1 VPTSARLTVVPGDGP
16 LVLVAPHGGRRD
28 AERRPWAGGHL
39 RMNDLHT
46 ASFTAE
52 LAALLGAGALIN
64 EAHDRNEVDLNR
76 VSEAHQRAPWFL
88 ERLAD
93 LLDTAVRRH
102 GRATLLALHG
112 WNVVQPV
119 VDLGL
124 GCTPGENPFVV
135 GRAAAV
141 SPAFAAS
148 ALPRLVEACRAHG
161 IAATVG
167 ARYPARHR
175 ENLIQLFTRRYAEDG
190 RPQVRALAALAPLV
204 DAVQLELGIALR
216 WPGTWR
222 ARLVAACVEALPALL
237 AAPHP
242 AGAPPSGTG
251 AAEAAPPVPRRL
263 EFAGAALSGLVG
275 LDASRTGRLLL
286 FPEGGGLVLFTG
298 ERLGHAPGGLRVQP
312 SASGGLA
319 LRYDGPLL
327 RFPDTTP
334 FLDLETGLARAE
346 LLEGEIALRFA
357 PAHAPDGTAEF
368 GTVTGSVALGGVRHP
383 VTARGFAED
392 GAPAGP
398 WPRLRAALDLGDGAS
413 LALTLGLR
421 GGEASGFLCRD
432 GRHVAVA
439 AAHAALGPADAPL
452 ARVGL
457 ELELADGRRLR
468 IAARALHCLPVI
480 RARGRAPVRVEF
492 AACCLESAP
501 AADPAGWLEV
511 GGL

>member
-1 VPTSARLTVVPGDGP
+1 MPTSARLTVVPGDGP

-46 ASFTAE
+46 AALTAE
-52 LAALLGAGALIN
+52 LAALLGGAALIN
-64 EAHDRNEVDLNR
+64 EAHDRNDVDLNR
-76 VSEAHQRAPWFL
+76 VSEANQRAPWFL

-93 LLDTAVRRH
+93 LVDAAVRRH

-124 GCTPGENPFVV
+124 GCTPGENPFAV

-141 SPAFAAS
+141 SPAFAAR
-148 ALPRLVEACRAHG
+148 ALPRLVEACRARG

-175 ENLIQLFTRRYAEDG
+175 ENLLQLFTPRYAEDG
-190 RPQVRALAALAPLV
+190 RPLVRALAALAPLV

-216 WPGTWR
+216 WPGPWR
-222 ARLVAACVEALPALL
+222 ARLVAACTEALPALL

-242 AGAPPSGTG
+242 ASAPPGDTT
-251 AAEAAPPVPRRL
+251 AAALAPPVPRRL

-275 LDASRTGRLLL
+275 LDAGRTGRLLL
-286 FPEGGGLVLFTG
+286 FPAAGGLVLFTG
-298 ERLGHAPGGLRVQP
+298 ERLGHTPGGLRVEP

-346 LLEGEIALRFA
+346 LVEGEIELRFA
-357 PAHAPDGTAEF
+357 PGHAHEGPAEF
-368 GTVTGSVALGGVRHP
+368 GTVTGSVALERARHP
-383 VTARGFAED
+383 VTASAFAED

-398 WPRLRAALDLGDGAS
+398 WPRLRAALDLGGGAS
-413 LALTLGLR
+413 LALTLGLP

-452 ARVGL
+452 AHVGL
-457 ELELADGRRLR
+457 ELELVDGRRLR
-468 IAARALHCLPVI
+468 IAARALHRLPVI

-492 AACCLESAP
+492 AACCLEGAP
-501 AADPAGWLEV
+501 AAGPAGWLEV

>member
-1 VPTSARLTVVPGDGP
+1 MATSARLTVVPGDGP

-28 AERRPWAGGHL
+28 AERRPWASGHL

-46 ASFTAE
+46 ASLTAE
-52 LAALLGAGALIN
+52 LAGLLGAAALIN
-64 EAHDRNEVDLNR
+64 EAHDRNDVDLNR
-76 VSEAHQRAPWFL
+76 VSDANQRAPWFL

-93 LLDTAVRRH
+93 LVGAAVGRH

-124 GCTPGENPFVV
+124 GCTPGDDPFAV

-141 SPAFAAS
+141 SPAFAAR
-148 ALPRLVEACRAHG
+148 ALPRLVAACRARG
-161 IAATVG
+161 IVATVG

-175 ENLIQLFTRRYAEDG
+175 ENLVQLFTRRYAEDG
-190 RPQVRALAALAPLV
+190 RPLVRALAALAPVV

-216 WPGTWR
+216 WPGPWR
-222 ARLVAACVEALPALL
+222 VRLLAACAEARPALV

-242 AGAPPSGTG
+242 ARTAPGESTTS
-251 AAEAAPPVPRRL
+251 EAVPPVPRRL

-275 LDASRTGRLLL
+275 LDAGRTGRLLL
-286 FPEGGGLVLFTG
+286 FPESGGLVLFTG
-298 ERLGHAPGGLRVQP
+298 ERLGHTPGGLRVEP

-346 LLEGEIALRFA
+346 LIEGEIALRFA
-357 PAHAPDGTAEF
+357 PGHAHDGAAEF
-368 GTVTGSVALGGVRHP
+368 GTVRGSVVLDGVRHP
-383 VTARGFAED
+383 VAARGFAED

-398 WPRLRAALDLGDGAS
+398 WPRLRAALDLGGGAS
-413 LALTLGLR
+413 LALTLGLH

-439 AAHAALGPADAPL
+439 AARAALGPADAPL
-452 ARVGL
+452 AHVGL
-457 ELELADGRRLR
+457 ELALTDGHRLR
-468 IAARALHCLPVI
+468 IEAHALHRLPVI

-492 AACCLESAP
+492 ATCCLDGAP
-501 AADPAGWLEV
+501 AAEPAGWLEV

>member
-1 VPTSARLTVVPGDGP
+1 VPTSACLTVLPGDGP

-46 ASFTAE
+46 ASLTAE
-52 LAALLGAGALIN
+52 LAALLGGPALIN
-64 EAHDRNEVDLNR
+64 EAHDRNDVDLNR

-93 LLDTAVRRH
+93 LVDAAVRRH

-124 GCTPGENPFVV
+124 GCTPGEDPFAV

-141 SPAFAAS
+141 SPAFAAR
-148 ALPRLVEACRAHG
+148 ALPRLVEACRARG

-175 ENLIQLFTRRYAEDG
+175 ENLVQLFTPRYTEDG
-190 RPQVRALAALAPLV
+190 RPLVRALAALAPLV

-216 WPGTWR
+216 WPGPWR
-222 ARLVAACVEALPALL
+222 ARLVAACSEALPALL

-242 AGAPPSGTG
+242 AGGPPGDTTAAAP
-251 AAEAAPPVPRRL
+251 APPVPRRL

-275 LDASRTGRLLL
+275 LDAGRTGRLLL
-286 FPEGGGLVLFTG
+286 FPEGGGLFLFTG
-298 ERLGHAPGGLRVQP
+298 ERLGHTPGGLCVEP
-312 SASGGLA
+312 TASGGLA

-346 LLEGEIALRFA
+346 LVEGEIELRFA
-357 PAHAPDGTAEF
+357 PGHAHEGPAEF
-368 GTVTGSVALGGVRHP
+368 GTVTGSVALERARHP
-383 VTARGFAED
+383 VTASAFAED

-398 WPRLRAALDLGDGAS
+398 WPRLRAALDLGGGAS
-413 LALTLGLR
+413 LALTLGLH

-452 ARVGL
+452 AHVGL
-457 ELELADGRRLR
+457 ELELVDGRRLR
-468 IAARALHCLPVI
+468 IAARALHRLPVI

-492 AACCLESAP
+492 AACCLEGAP
-501 AADPAGWLEV
+501 AAGPAGWLEV

>member
-1 VPTSARLTVVPGDGP
+1 
-16 LVLVAPHGGRRD
+16 RRD

-222 ARLVAACVEALPALL
+222 ARLVAACAEALPALL

-263 EFAGAALSGLVG
+263 EFARAALSGPVG
-275 LDASRTGRLLL
+275 LDASRTGRPLLL
-286 FPEGGGLVLFTG
+286 PERGRSSARSPGASRWAACVTPSRRAASPRTARPRDRGRGCAPRSTWATAQASPSRSGSTAARRAASSVATGGTSRWRRRMRRSARPTRRSRASGSSSSWPTAAG
-298 ERLGHAPGGLRVQP
+298 
-312 SASGGLA
+312 SAS
-319 LRYDGPLL
+319 RP
-327 RFPDTTP
+327 
-334 FLDLETGLARAE
+334 ARS
-346 LLEGEIALRFA
+346 
-357 PAHAPDGTAEF
+357 TAC
-368 GTVTGSVALGGVRHP
+368 P
-383 VTARGFAED
+383 
-392 GAPAGP
+392 
-398 WPRLRAALDLGDGAS
+398 
-413 LALTLGLR
+413 
-421 GGEASGFLCRD
+421 
-432 GRHVAVA
+432 
-439 AAHAALGPADAPL
+439 
-452 ARVGL
+452 
-457 ELELADGRRLR
+457 
-468 IAARALHCLPVI
+468 
-480 RARGRAPVRVEF
+480 
-492 AACCLESAP
+492 
-501 AADPAGWLEV
+501 
-511 GGL
+511 

>member
-1 VPTSARLTVVPGDGP
+1 RLTVLPGDGP

-46 ASFTAE
+46 AALTAE
-52 LAALLGAGALIN
+52 LAALLGGAALIN
-64 EAHDRNEVDLNR
+64 EAHDRNDVDLNR
-76 VSEAHQRAPWFL
+76 VSEANQRAPWFL

-93 LLDTAVRRH
+93 LVDAAVRRH

-124 GCTPGENPFVV
+124 GCTPGENPFAV

-141 SPAFAAS
+141 SPAFAAR
-148 ALPRLVEACRAHG
+148 ALPRLVEACRARG

-175 ENLIQLFTRRYAEDG
+175 ENLLQLFTPRYAEDG
-190 RPQVRALAALAPLV
+190 RPLVRALAARAPFV

-216 WPGTWR
+216 WPGPWR
-222 ARLVAACVEALPALL
+222 ARLVAACTEALPALL

-242 AGAPPSGTG
+242 ASAPPGDTT
-251 AAEAAPPVPRRL
+251 AAALAPPVPRRL

-275 LDASRTGRLLL
+275 LDAGRTGRLLL
-286 FPEGGGLVLFTG
+286 FPAAGGLVLFTG
-298 ERLGHAPGGLRVQP
+298 ERLGHTPGGLRVEP

-319 LRYDGPLL
+319 LSYDGPLL

-346 LLEGEIALRFA
+346 LVEGEIELRFA
-357 PAHAPDGTAEF
+357 PGHAHEGPAEF
-368 GTVTGSVALGGVRHP
+368 GTVTGGVAVERARHP
-383 VTARGFAED
+383 VRG
-392 GAPAGP
+392 PAGARRVRGVRP
-398 WPRLRAALDLGDGAS
+398 GGGARRGAGGLAGERRVVGSPCGPASVLHSCAIGRGPPGSAPRR
-413 LALTLGLR
+413 
-421 GGEASGFLCRD
+421 
-432 GRHVAVA
+432 AVA
-439 AAHAALGPADAPL
+439 PPWL
-452 ARVGL
+452 ART
-457 ELELADGRRLR
+457 RRTFPKMALR
-468 IAARALHCLPVI
+468 HPPRRGAASATTC
-480 RARGRAPVRVEF
+480 AR
-492 AACCLESAP
+492 SS
-501 AADPAGWLEV
+501 
-511 GGL
+511 

>member
-1 VPTSARLTVVPGDGP
+1 MSTHGRLTVLPGDGP

-46 ASFTAE
+46 ASLTAE
-52 LAALLGAGALIN
+52 LAALAGVPALIN
-64 EAHDRNEVDLNR
+64 AEHDRNDVDLNR
-76 VSEAHQRAPWFL
+76 VSEANEHAPWFL
-88 ERLAD
+88 ERLAQ

-124 GCTPGENPFVV
+124 GCLPGGNPYAV

-148 ALPRLVEACRAHG
+148 TLPCRVAACRARG

-167 ARYPARHR
+167 ARYPARQR
-175 ENLIQLFTRRYAEDG
+175 ENLVQLFTRRYAEDG
-190 RPQVRALAALAPLV
+190 RPLVRAFAALAPLV

-216 WPGTWR
+216 WPGRWR
-222 ARLVAACVEALPALL
+222 AHLVAACAEALPALL

-242 AGAPPSGTG
+242 ESEPPGGAVDAEPAPPL
-251 AAEAAPPVPRRL
+251 PRRL
-263 EFAGAALSGLVG
+263 EFTSPALSGLVG
-275 LDASRTGRLLL
+275 LDAGRTGRLLL
-286 FPEGGGLVLFTG
+286 FPAGGGLVLFTG
-298 ERLGHAPGGLRVQP
+298 ERLGRTAGGLRVER
-312 SASGGLA
+312 SASGGLD

-346 LLEGEIALRFA
+346 LVEGEIELRFS
-357 PAHAPDGTAEF
+357 PRHAPDDTAEF
-368 GTVTGSVALGGVRHP
+368 GTVTGSVALDDVREP
-383 VTARGFAED
+383 VTAHGFAED
-392 GAPAGP
+392 GTPAGP
-398 WPRLRAALDLGDGAS
+398 WPRLRAALELDDGAS
-413 LALTLGLR
+413 LALTIGLP
-421 GGEASGFLCRD
+421 GGQTSGFLCRD
-432 GRHVAVA
+432 ARHVPVVA
-439 AAHAALGPADAPL
+439 ARAALGPADAPL
-452 ARVGL
+452 ARVTL
-457 ELELADGRRLR
+457 EVELADGGRLR
-468 IAARALHCLPVI
+468 LAVRALQCLPVI

-492 AACCLESAP
+492 AACCLDGAP
-501 AADPAGWLEV
+501 GANPAGWLEV